1 MQVNPLACKRVKKC
15 QPMVSAESHQEQGG
29 RASWVILGD
38 SRRSDDT
45 WGPLAPHLQ
54 RALLFTNHF
63 RAGSSNDSQGRLCK
77 EMKADRKLRLR
88 EGE

>member
-1 MQVNPLACKRVKKC
+1 
-15 QPMVSAESHQEQGG
+15 MVSAESHQEQGG
-29 RASWVILGD
+29 RASRFIPGD

-45 WGPLAPHLQ
+45 WRPLAHLP
-54 RALLFTNHF
+54 RALLFTDHF

-77 EMKADRKLRLR
+77 EVKADRKLRLR